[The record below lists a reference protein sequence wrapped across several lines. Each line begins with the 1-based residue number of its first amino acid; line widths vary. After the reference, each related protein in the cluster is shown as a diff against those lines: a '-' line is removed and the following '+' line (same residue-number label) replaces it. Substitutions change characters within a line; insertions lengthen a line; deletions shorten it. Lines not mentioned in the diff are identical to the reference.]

1 MFFATLFLSGRDW
14 LVPTAVFLGI
24 ALLFLF
30 WAYQRASVSSGVRL
44 GCVLLKVMG
53 ILALAACLLE
63 PLWSGQRARP
73 GANSFVILADNS
85 QGMEIKD
92 HGSSRTRGQF
102 LHSLL
107 DSTTPGWQAKLDEN
121 FQVRRYLFDSRLQST
136 RDFGELIFDGRSSS
150 IGAA

>member
-1 MFFATLFLSGRDW
+1 MLFSTLFISGRDW
-14 LVPTAVFLGI
+14 LIPTEVFLGI

-30 WAYQRASVSSGVRL
+30 WAYQRASVSGGVRL
-44 GCVLLKVMG
+44 VCVLVKIVG

-92 HGSSRTRGQF
+92 RGATRTRGQF
-102 LHSLL
+102 LHGL
-107 DSTTPGWQAKLDEN
+107 
-121 FQVRRYLFDSRLQST
+121 
-136 RDFGELIFDGRSSS
+136 
-150 IGAA
+150 